1 VGAAPS
7 TLRYSEGA
15 KVSMPSIASMTGYF
29 AADGMTPAGTVTVEC
44 RSVNSRFLDLTLR
57 LDDTLRFAEPAIRER
72 LQKRLTRGKVEV
84 RMSLSADESALPAQI
99 NESALKRLLELQSA
113 VLRHSPE
120 AAELSVSEILE
131 MPGIAHTAQTDK
143 DELLQAVLA
152 VLDKTLDGFIA
163 AREREGAALA
173 KVINGYMDKMT
184 SVVEEVRAAI
194 PQILAQLQA
203 KLAARLEDALS
214 QTLTQQGTLTKEEIT
229 ERIRQEVTLYAM
241 RMDVDEE
248 MNRLTTHIAEV
259 RRLLAAGGAVGRKL
273 DFMAQEMN
281 REANTLG
288 SKAAAIEMTQASLS
302 LKITIDQMR
311 EQIQNLE

>member
-1 VGAAPS
+1 
-7 TLRYSEGA
+7 
-15 KVSMPSIASMTGYF
+15 MPSIASMTGYF

-194 PQILAQLQA
+194 PQILAQLQS

>member
-1 VGAAPS
+1 M
-7 TLRYSEGA
+7 L
-15 KVSMPSIASMTGYF
+15 SIASMTGYF

-131 MPGIAHTAQTDK
+131 MPGIAHTVQTDK

-152 VLDKTLDGFIA
+152 VLNKTLDGFIA

-194 PQILAQLQA
+194 PQILAQLQD

>member
-1 VGAAPS
+1 
-7 TLRYSEGA
+7 
-15 KVSMPSIASMTGYF
+15 MPSIASMTGYF

-84 RMSLSADESALPAQI
+84 RMSLSADESALTAQI

>member
-1 VGAAPS
+1 
-7 TLRYSEGA
+7 
-15 KVSMPSIASMTGYF
+15 MPSIASMTGYF

-131 MPGIAHTAQTDK
+131 MPGIAHTAQTVK

-173 KVINGYMDKMT
+173 KVINSYMDKMT

>member
-1 VGAAPS
+1 
-7 TLRYSEGA
+7 
-15 KVSMPSIASMTGYF
+15 MPSIASMTGYF

-194 PQILAQLQA
+194 PQILALLQA

>member
-1 VGAAPS
+1 
-7 TLRYSEGA
+7 
-15 KVSMPSIASMTGYF
+15 MPSIASMTGYF

-131 MPGIAHTAQTDK
+131 MPGIAHTPQTDK

-203 KLAARLEDALS
+203 KLAARPEDALS

>member
-1 VGAAPS
+1 M
-7 TLRYSEGA
+7 L
-15 KVSMPSIASMTGYF
+15 SIASMTGYF

-72 LQKRLTRGKVEV
+72 LQKRLSRGKVEV

-214 QTLTQQGTLTKEEIT
+214 QTLTQQGALTKEEIT

>member
-1 VGAAPS
+1 
-7 TLRYSEGA
+7 
-15 KVSMPSIASMTGYF
+15 MPSIASMTGYF

-173 KVINGYMDKMT
+173 KVINSYMDKMT

-259 RRLLAAGGAVGRKL
+259 RRLLASGGAVGRKL

>member
-1 VGAAPS
+1 
-7 TLRYSEGA
+7 
-15 KVSMPSIASMTGYF
+15 MPSIASMTGYF
-29 AADGMTPAGTVTVEC
+29 AADGMTPAGTVTIEC

-194 PQILAQLQA
+194 PQILAQLQT

>member
-1 VGAAPS
+1 
-7 TLRYSEGA
+7 
-15 KVSMPSIASMTGYF
+15 MPSIASMTGYF

-203 KLAARLEDALS
+203 KLAARLEDALP

-259 RRLLAAGGAVGRKL
+259 RRLLATGGAVGRKL

>member
-1 VGAAPS
+1 M
-7 TLRYSEGA
+7 L
-15 KVSMPSIASMTGYF
+15 SIASMTGYF

-194 PQILAQLQA
+194 PQILTQLQA

>member
-1 VGAAPS
+1 M
-7 TLRYSEGA
+7 L
-15 KVSMPSIASMTGYF
+15 SIASMTGYF

-99 NESALKRLLELQSA
+99 NENALKRLLELQSA

-152 VLDKTLDGFIA
+152 VLDKTLNGFIA

-214 QTLTQQGTLTKEEIT
+214 QTLTQ
-229 ERIRQEVTLYAM
+229 
-241 RMDVDEE
+241 
-248 MNRLTTHIAEV
+248 
-259 RRLLAAGGAVGRKL
+259 
-273 DFMAQEMN
+273 
-281 REANTLG
+281 
-288 SKAAAIEMTQASLS
+288 
-302 LKITIDQMR
+302 
-311 EQIQNLE
+311 

>member
-1 VGAAPS
+1 
-7 TLRYSEGA
+7 
-15 KVSMPSIASMTGYF
+15 MPSIASMTGYF

-84 RMSLSADESALPAQI
+84 RMSLSADESVLPAQI

-173 KVINGYMDKMT
+173 KVINSYMDKMT

>member
-1 VGAAPS
+1 
-7 TLRYSEGA
+7 
-15 KVSMPSIASMTGYF
+15 MPSIASMTGYF

-163 AREREGAALA
+163 PVNVKALRSPRSS
-173 KVINGYMDKMT
+173 T
-184 SVVEEVRAAI
+184 AI
-194 PQILAQLQA
+194 WT
-203 KLAARLEDALS
+203 R
-214 QTLTQQGTLTKEEIT
+214 
-229 ERIRQEVTLYAM
+229 
-241 RMDVDEE
+241 
-248 MNRLTTHIAEV
+248 
-259 RRLLAAGGAVGRKL
+259 
-273 DFMAQEMN
+273 
-281 REANTLG
+281 
-288 SKAAAIEMTQASLS
+288 
-302 LKITIDQMR
+302 
-311 EQIQNLE
+311 

>member
-1 VGAAPS
+1 M
-7 TLRYSEGA
+7 L
-15 KVSMPSIASMTGYF
+15 SIASMTGYF

-173 KVINGYMDKMT
+173 KVINSYMDKMT
-184 SVVEEVRAAI
+184 SVVEVRAAI
-194 PQILAQLQA
+194 PQILAQIQA

-281 REANTLG
+281 REA
-288 SKAAAIEMTQASLS
+288 IEMTQASLS

>member
-1 VGAAPS
+1 M
-7 TLRYSEGA
+7 L
-15 KVSMPSIASMTGYF
+15 SIASMTGYF

-203 KLAARLEDALS
+203 KLATRLEDALS

-311 EQIQNLE
+311 EQIQTLE

>member
-1 VGAAPS
+1 M
-7 TLRYSEGA
+7 L
-15 KVSMPSIASMTGYF
+15 SIASMTGYF
-29 AADGMTPAGTVTVEC
+29 AANGMTPAGTVTVEC

-131 MPGIAHTAQTDK
+131 MPGIAHTAKTDK

-194 PQILAQLQA
+194 PQILAQLQD